1 MAKTKAKRK
10 RDSMIFIATS
20 LALVVGVALW
30 QVNTSPVLGA
40 TPSDG
45 CYVCH
50 LDADVMEAMYEVPPP
65 ADGPG

>member
-1 MAKTKAKRK
+1 MAKTKEKRK
-10 RDSMIFIATS
+10 RDSMIFLVAS
-20 LALVVGVALW
+20 LVIVLSVVLW

-65 ADGPG
+65 AAGPG